1 MSILVVGSTGLLGST
16 LCPILVARGA
26 DVVRHGNLRQADL
39 TLDLLDR
46 AATFKALSKLRPA
59 RIINLAA
66 LSNVDECE
74 ANPHS
79 AYLLNVHIVENLA
92 AWIKTNRDT
101 HLVHVST
108 DQVYDDAGPH
118 AEDDVRLRHVY
129 ALTKY
134 AGEIVAAGVGGI
146 VLRSNFFG
154 PSRLRGRMS
163 FSDWLVS
170 AMREGRPTKVFT
182 DVLFSPLSMTTL
194 GEMIAVSI
202 TRPIAGIFNLGS
214 HEGLSKADF
223 AFELASVLGI
233 SPLPLTRALSSEV
246 SLRAYRPKDMRMN
259 SSRFER
265 TFDARLPLL
274 VDEIR
279 SLR

>member
-1 MSILVVGSTGLLGST
+1 MSILVVGSTGLLGNT
-16 LCPILVARGA
+16 LCPLLVARGA
-26 DVVRHGNLRQADL
+26 KVVRHGHAQQADL
-39 TLDLLDR
+39 TVDLTDP
-46 AATFKALSKLRPA
+46 AATLAALDKVRPE

-66 LSNVDECE
+66 LSNVDDCE
-74 ANPHS
+74 ANPHL
-79 AYLLNVHIVENLA
+79 AYLLNVRLVENLA
-92 AWIKTNRDT
+92 AWVKTSPDT

-134 AGEIVAAGVGGI
+134 AGEIVATGVGGT

-154 PSRLRGRMS
+154 PSRLPDRMS
-163 FSDWLVS
+163 FSDWLLS
-170 AMREGRPTKVFT
+170 ALREGRPTKVFT
-182 DVLFSPLSMTTL
+182 DVLFSPLSMATL
-194 GEMIAVSI
+194 SEMIAVAMARRI
-202 TRPIAGIFNLGS
+202 PGVFNLGS

-223 AFELASVLGI
+223 AFALASVFGLAAT
-233 SPLPLTRALSSEV
+233 PLARALSSEV
-246 SLRAYRPKDMRMN
+246 PLRAYRPKDMRMN
-259 SSRFER
+259 SARFER
-265 TFDARLPLL
+265 TFDVRLPLL